1 MDYNLI
7 RIGFDSPYNIV
18 DNVYTSVKRTVQEA
32 AISSTD
38 DIDNVVDIVDIDFKK
53 NNGQADNQ
61 QDNKD
66 NLFEKIIDFFSTE
79 RSKTQ

>member
-32 AISSTD
+32 VINSTD

-53 NNGQADNQ
+53 NN
-61 QDNKD
+61 
-66 NLFEKIIDFFSTE
+66 
-79 RSKTQ
+79 SKTNRFLFN

>member
-32 AISSTD
+32 VISSTD

-53 NNGQADNQ
+53 NNSKTNNQ
-61 QDNKD
+61 QVNKD